1 MNNKKKTISSHCRR
15 YAAKKV
21 KDAARKTFFLKFP
34 RRHKVRPEKEAIYIS
49 TSLSMQDMYV
59 HSAVG
64 ERQELA
70 RETETRLDERQ
81 VEARE
86 GGEQLVK
93 TRQGELHGAAVLED
107 VRANLEE
114 TPLPETSINLSYI

>member
-1 MNNKKKTISSHCRR
+1 MKTISSHCRR

-21 KDAARKTFFLKFP
+21 KDAARKTFFLKFS
-34 RRHKVRPEKEAIYIS
+34 RRHKVRPKKEAIYIS
-49 TSLSMQDMYV
+49 CTSLSMQDIHV
-59 HSAVG
+59 HSTVG
-64 ERQELA
+64 ECERQELA
-70 RETETRLDERQ
+70 METRLDERQ

-86 GGEQLVK
+86 GDEHLVK
-93 TRQGELHGAAVLED
+93 ARQGELHGAAVLED

>member
-1 MNNKKKTISSHCRR
+1 MKTISSHCRR

-21 KDAARKTFFLKFP
+21 KDAARKAFFLKFP
-34 RRHKVRPEKEAIYIS
+34 RRHKVRPKKEAIYIS
-49 TSLSMQDMYV
+49 CTSLSMQDM
-59 HSAVG
+59 HSTVG
-64 ERQELA
+64 DCERQELA

-86 GGEQLVK
+86 GGEHLVK
-93 TRQGELHGAAVLED
+93 ARQGELHGAAVLED

>member
-1 MNNKKKTISSHCRR
+1 M
-15 YAAKKV
+15 
-21 KDAARKTFFLKFP
+21 KDAARKAFFLKFP
-34 RRHKVRPEKEAIYIS
+34 RRHKVRPKKEAIYIS

-59 HSAVG
+59 HSTVG
-64 ERQELA
+64 ECERQELA
-70 RETETRLDERQ
+70 METRQ

-86 GGEQLVK
+86 GDEHLVK
-93 TRQGELHGAAVLED
+93 ARQGELHGAAVLED

>member
-1 MNNKKKTISSHCRR
+1 M
-15 YAAKKV
+15 
-21 KDAARKTFFLKFP
+21 KDAARKTFFLKFS

-49 TSLSMQDMYV
+49 TSLSMQDM
-59 HSAVG
+59 HSTVG

-70 RETETRLDERQ
+70 METRLDERQ

-86 GGEQLVK
+86 GDCEHLVK
-93 TRQGELHGAAVLED
+93 ARQGELHGAAVLED

>member
-1 MNNKKKTISSHCRR
+1 M
-15 YAAKKV
+15 
-21 KDAARKTFFLKFP
+21 
-34 RRHKVRPEKEAIYIS
+34 
-49 TSLSMQDMYV
+49 
-59 HSAVG
+59 
-64 ERQELA
+64 
-70 RETETRLDERQ
+70 ETRLDERQ

-86 GGEQLVK
+86 GGEHLVKTRQVEARQVEAREGGEHLVK